1 LADERRQA
9 ILQAQKI
16 QQLLDSP
23 PPEQKGI
30 SFLRKLVENQSIA
43 QFSAKDYL
51 LLVEGCQIVDPEFF
65 NWLKK
70 QDFQLPPRDIV
81 LCVLIRM
88 YKKKEEILS
97 IFCITDGTYRTM
109 RSRARKRL
117 GLDDKDLDIF
127 LQKELK

>member
-1 LADERRQA
+1 M
-9 ILQAQKI
+9 
-16 QQLLDSP
+16 
-23 PPEQKGI
+23 
-30 SFLRKLVENQSIA
+30 
-43 QFSAKDYL
+43 
-51 LLVEGCQIVDPEFF
+51 
-65 NWLKK
+65 
-70 QDFQLPPRDIV
+70 
-81 LCVLIRM
+81 LIRM